1 MSIKNKNIAYFFALS
16 LVGCALFSMSA
27 SAQAGDDA
35 LTKTKTSI
43 DQQPENTSL
52 PLTAYSLG
60 YQLYASG
67 FDVVQIDVSL
77 DTQPTTYGITAVAQ
91 TRGLWKTL
99 VPWSNMIT
107 AHGRIKQSDAYPQT
121 ARYDTVWR
129 DSPQSVSMM
138 FANDGSIETKTQP
151 ERKKSTRSEA
161 TTEQI
166 KGAIDPV
173 SALVEV
179 ILRETQKAQGC
190 QGKIKSFDGRR
201 VYNLILNNKG
211 TENLQQ
217 TSYNIFSGPATRCEV
232 TFEPVAGFPKK
243 EKARG
248 FWNAKD
254 NADQRN
260 PLIIWFAKPQGLE
273 QSVPVRVQSDV
284 QLGTIVAHLS
294 EIKKT
299 TSPTTR
305 VSTNPIISE

>member
-1 MSIKNKNIAYFFALS
+1 MTKAKNIAYIFAL
-16 LVGCALFSMSA
+16 LLIGCDPFLMSGP
-27 SAQAGDDA
+27 AQAGNNGVA
-35 LTKTKTSI
+35 KTETTTASPEPKKTS
-43 DQQPENTSL
+43 PPFAS
-52 PLTAYSLG
+52 YSLG

-67 FDVVQIDVSL
+67 FDVVQINVTL
-77 DTQPTTYGITAVAQ
+77 DTQSTTYGITAVAQ

-107 AHGRIKQSDAYPQT
+107 AHGHVEQSDVYPQT

-138 FANDGSIETKTQP
+138 FAHDGSIETKTQP
-151 ERKKSTRSEA
+151 ERKKSTRNEA

-179 ILRETQKAQGC
+179 ILRETQKTQSC

-211 TENLQQ
+211 IENLPQ
-217 TSYNIFSGPATRCEV
+217 TTYNLFSGPATRCEV

-260 PLIIWFAKPQGLE
+260 PLIIWFAKPQGLDK
-273 QSVPVRVQSDV
+273 SIPVRVQSDV

-294 EIKKT
+294 EIKT
-299 TSPTTR
+299 LPLPQR
-305 VSTNPIISE
+305 E